1 MMTMNEATS
10 NQQINELDSLTEQEA
25 LELAEVLKQKLT
37 DQQTPSS
44 DQTSIKQMVA
54 GLGDQRGAL
63 RLTFAQSLGNVGEAA
78 VPYLCDAL
86 KNNPNVVIR
95 RASAKTLN
103 LIGSRKA
110 LPNLVEAFKT
120 DSDPVVQGSSAG
132 AMATIGVPAID
143 ALLHIL
149 VEPDCTAFQV
159 GLINLALSFIGSKA
173 PDALDQATQSNNIEI
188 RIAAI
193 TVLAEQIQTQSNNSA
208 KIALIKALSDEASEV
223 RAEAATMAGKTLEPE
238 DISNQLCKMLK
249 DESEQVRKNTSL
261 ALMKMEAT
269 DAIDRIKDAIK
280 TEKDEQVK
288 SVMTV
293 AVNVLK
299 KASVSVN

>member
-1 MMTMNEATS
+1 MIETTS

-25 LELAEVLKQKLT
+25 FELAEVLKQKLT
-37 DQQTPSS
+37 DQETPSC
-44 DQTSIKQMVA
+44 DQASIKQMVA

-86 KNNPNVVIR
+86 KNNPNVIIR

-103 LIGSRKA
+103 LIGSKKA

-120 DSDPVVQGSSAG
+120 DADPVVQGSSAG
-132 AMATIGVPAID
+132 AMATIGAPAID
-143 ALLHIL
+143 DLLQIL
-149 VEPDCTAFQV
+149 VEPSCTAFQV

-173 PDALDQATQSNNIEI
+173 PDALDQATQSDNVEI

-193 TVLAEQIQTQSNNSA
+193 TVLAEQIQAQTNNSA
-208 KIALIKALSDEASEV
+208 KKALIKALSDDASEV

-238 DISNQLCKMLK
+238 DVSKQLCRMLK
-249 DESEQVRKNTSL
+249 DQSEQVRKNTAL

-269 DAIDRIKDAIK
+269 DAINCIKDAMK
-280 TEKDEQVK
+280 TENEEQVR
-288 SVMTV
+288 SVMNV
-293 AVNVLK
+293 AVNVLSK
-299 KASVSVN
+299 S